1 MGSRGRN
8 DESIWR
14 DDSDRGCAVDGV
26 MWPKTEQC
34 RGGYVAWFHEAALVT
49 PLSEE
54 G

>member
-1 MGSRGRN
+1 
-8 DESIWR
+8 
-14 DDSDRGCAVDGV
+14 